1 MYMAQRNF
9 AAICIALGLF
19 LAGWC
24 IKKGLDNFAGKDRVV
39 SVKGLSEQE
48 YPADKVIWPLTY
60 KEVGDD
66 LLALYDRIKA
76 NNAVI
81 VSFLKGKG
89 LSDTEI
95 TVSAPQVV
103 DLKAD
108 RYASQRDISY
118 RYNVT
123 SVVTVTS
130 NQVDL
135 VRSLMAEQG
144 ELLKKGIALNADD
157 YRYTPVFEFTQLNI
171 VKPQM
176 IEEATKNAREAA
188 RQFAKDSQSE
198 LGKIKRATQGQ
209 FSITDRDANTP
220 FVKKVRVVTTVDYF
234 LED

>member
-1 MYMAQRNF
+1 MAQRNF
-9 AAICIALGLF
+9 AAICIALGIF

-157 YRYTPVFEFTQLNI
+157 YRYTRI
-171 VKPQM
+171 M
-176 IEEATKNAREAA
+176 KNDWSVE
-188 RQFAKDSQSE
+188 
-198 LGKIKRATQGQ
+198 
-209 FSITDRDANTP
+209 
-220 FVKKVRVVTTVDYF
+220 
-234 LED
+234 